1 MSLYDLEYPED
12 EQYVLG
18 VMLKTV
24 KKIISKYNT
33 YAEIHDYDDAF
44 DDLSITVR
52 EIENNLKNERKSST
66 LKKRTSMNQKDCAK
80 YVSDFLEKSK
90 LFENIPNEYTHHLM
104 KAFMTDRNV
113 TRTLDLFLAPYL
125 NNSHT
130 NTLNNEENKY
140 HPDNYLADDTLE
152 GEFTDSPY
160 VFNWKSK
167 DGHEFHGRIQQQQC
181 RVHRYDKKTGKLV
194 RCKHMTVFGIGICSQ
209 HLKKWYHLM
218 IAPAFN
224 AANEKIGLGV
234 YPYGKKNEHIFS
246 VGSPVAR
253 YNGETVSVTELDRR
267 YGKNNTGPYAVI
279 DTRTKNRK
287 KPMDG
292 ALRRGVGAI
301 MNQGEINENNAV
313 IGNMKDEHDRD
324 TYGVIATKD
333 LIASGAKSI
342 KELLKLKRDQRHEIL
357 VDYHPSQVAMDNE
370 YYGKKVSSK
379 SKKKK
384 YIMDDST
391 HETTYSPIY

>member
-1 MSLYDLEYPED
+1 M
-12 EQYVLG
+12 
-18 VMLKTV
+18 
-24 KKIISKYNT
+24 
-33 YAEIHDYDDAF
+33 
-44 DDLSITVR
+44 
-52 EIENNLKNERKSST
+52 
-66 LKKRTSMNQKDCAK
+66 
-80 YVSDFLEKSK
+80 
-90 LFENIPNEYTHHLM
+90 
-104 KAFMTDRNV
+104 
-113 TRTLDLFLAPYL
+113 
-125 NNSHT
+125 
-130 NTLNNEENKY
+130 
-140 HPDNYLADDTLE
+140 
-152 GEFTDSPY
+152 
-160 VFNWKSK
+160 
-167 DGHEFHGRIQQQQC
+167 
-181 RVHRYDKKTGKLV
+181 
-194 RCKHMTVFGIGICSQ
+194 
-209 HLKKWYHLM
+209 
-218 IAPAFN
+218 
-224 AANEKIGLGV
+224 
-234 YPYGKKNEHIFS
+234 
-246 VGSPVAR
+246 
-253 YNGETVSVTELDRR
+253 
-267 YGKNNTGPYAVI
+267 I

-324 TYGVIATKD
+324 TYGVIATKE